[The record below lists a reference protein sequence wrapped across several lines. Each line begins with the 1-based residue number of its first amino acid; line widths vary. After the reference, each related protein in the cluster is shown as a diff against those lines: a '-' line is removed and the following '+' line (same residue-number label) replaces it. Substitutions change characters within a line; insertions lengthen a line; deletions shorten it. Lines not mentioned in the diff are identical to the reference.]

1 VDRSN
6 QATRF
11 LPRWSLLALSA
22 LVPFLALSF
31 ILLSA
36 SMVAAEPSSP
46 AANVSGTVVK
56 PDGSPITT
64 TTWVCL
70 ERYHPTEGYQ
80 EWEDCVDTAPDGAFV
95 FTQTIPPEL
104 LPGQFVLWA
113 EAPWDSPFYDAL
125 PVDVGIIDNL
135 TPVPLGDIPLT
146 YPSFWGMVYEPDG
159 TTLAQWGWVEV
170 LDWEMNGVAYG
181 EYDDTGWY
189 EVGAVPSG
197 ELMLVAH
204 PHEDSLLASSAPMSV
219 SVLPGSQYD
228 PDATQYI
235 DLFLQEPNVY
245 GWVVYP
251 DGSPAT
257 WIMSGTGTLFWE
269 AIGYAEVKAV
279 NADWT
284 VDVGRPT
291 ISSGEFGINLPPD
304 SYEMWAEPEGDMA
317 MGHTRSIPRHVDI
330 NSSDP
335 LFETGPMTL
344 TYPSFAG
351 EVFDPGGN
359 PIPACV
365 SVWLDDVMKNRV
377 LDYWY
382 CPEGLADQ
390 RTPQQEAPYKL
401 GGIPGGDY
409 WLGTDGLPEFGLLPS
424 EPIFVHVPPGSQY
437 DPDVTQWFDLWL
449 EPAAGPLIVDVV
461 DPLGDPIEARVKLMD
476 PWGSEVGYQVSAP
489 DFPAEFYGLEP
500 GDYRAQAWPMEY
512 DIPELANSEDLWV
525 YVDMEPLSITLGLR
539 YPDVIGTV
547 ETPEGDPLPPAFDDE
562 GNPVPHPAM
571 VHVNNLDWSV
581 DIEAMTNISGQFAL
595 ALPPGEYEL
604 VAMPMWSLY
613 MSYTKSLLVEFPIPD
628 PAGASPPLD
637 LGFIPLTYPRVRGW
651 VVDPFGSRVST
662 GVDIWNARGTYWDWD
677 DTIVGDAWSP
687 DKPFR
692 FGGLPTGHYYVQA
705 QPPWEN
711 PGGFGPSNV
720 VDFFVPPHTTQE
732 ILLELSIANVIG
744 DLRFPMDFGYCPQ
757 CPVTDAE
764 VKLFDATWGY
774 VDETWTGGD
783 GRFAF
788 SGLDPGHYIIEFFLP
803 DEMLMEWSSPPP
815 LHFDL
820 TASDAQV
827 DVGTTYL
834 EPAPRNKHVVGH
846 VVYPDG
852 SPVGDADGDGVGD
865 ALVYAYPDGFG
876 YWLGVP
882 TQPDG
887 AYRLDLREG
896 RWWMGVEPTHPDVD
910 WFFLPDWERVVEF
923 PDDPTLE
930 MTKTLV
936 FTVAEGEFFKVSGQ
950 VIAPDDLPIV
960 PGTVKAKLCNN
971 EGQCFGNPVETNGDF
986 TLWALPGGYQFR
998 IWVDP
1003 DSGLLPPLRN
1013 DFSLHVDGDVNLGKF
1028 WLRTPADRTAQ
1039 VSGRVIISSTGQG
1052 LSGVLMEA
1060 WTDEGDF
1067 NHTWTITGGN
1077 YVLDLSPGHW
1087 HGGPLL
1093 TPAQEEQ
1100 YVILPPRHRDGYLE
1114 SGETINNVN
1123 FRLVRRNATIQGEVV
1138 NISGTEIITGI
1149 NAIVFAKACLP
1160 NLPCE
1165 VLAED
1170 QVRGGGFE
1178 LRVVGGLTY
1187 TLGIWLPEGGYM
1199 PGPRVDVFVNAGGTA
1214 HAQVRVIEAGTRI
1227 WGSLQSNDPGNP
1239 SPQIKAAIFGSAPI
1253 YDSDLEDDEYWV
1265 EDRLWPGKD
1274 PYQYNLYVPT
1284 PSSERITWT
1293 LKLWVDPST
1302 GYIADP
1308 AYPKYE
1314 IGIDPNRELVPSTM
1328 FVMKLDTIIEGN
1340 VGLAGGTT
1348 FIPASYVWVFAEG
1361 VEGTDAEGLYFEAQS
1376 DENGAF
1382 SMYVLPGEYVV
1393 SAHMPPELMG
1403 DFFPPLP
1410 VEWASVFDNPV
1421 ELRFRPRPTGDAA
1434 LEISGEL
1441 DVSLSGT
1448 LDPGIDDDA
1457 PITVFGW
1464 SPVGVDQL
1472 VTGTLASGYSL
1483 PVISHTTW
1491 FVWAA
1496 YEDLDN
1502 GAFYHS
1508 QLKKVN
1514 VGTSDVELDLTLTKS
1529 PYALPG
1535 TECWSFDPSKNKRLY
1550 LPAREDLFEPIVDI
1564 PAGTMPV
1571 TGTVKICATPKI
1583 ALPYGNRLVGFAYEM
1598 EAWDSDG
1605 DPITEN
1611 FNGTVRLQFYFN
1623 EAALDGADPEEL
1635 IVAYYSTVRQEWVE
1649 LENPY
1654 IDLDDMFATG
1664 KIGHFTQMG
1673 VLSAPPTGDYYIYLP
1688 IVVKNFGS

>member
-1 VDRSN
+1 M
-6 QATRF
+6 
-11 LPRWSLLALSA
+11 ALS
-22 LVPFLALSF
+22 L

-36 SMVAAEPSSP
+36 SMVTAEPSSP
-46 AANVSGTVVK
+46 AADVSGTVVN
-56 PDGSPITT
+56 PDGSSIITT
-64 TTWVCL
+64 TVVCL
-70 ERYHPTEGYQ
+70 DRYHPMEGYW
-80 EWEDCVDTAPDGAFV
+80 EWGDCVDTAPDGTFV

-104 LPGQFVLWA
+104 LPGEFTLWA

-125 PVDVGIIDNL
+125 PLSVGIVDNL
-135 TPVPLGDIPLT
+135 TPIPVGDVFLT

-159 TTLAQWGWVEV
+159 MTPAQWGWVEV

-181 EYDDTGWY
+181 KYDGTGWY
-189 EVGAVPSG
+189 EVGAVPDG
-197 ELMLVAH
+197 DFMLVAH
-204 PHEDSLLASSAPMSV
+204 PPDDSLLFSSAPMSV
-219 SVLPGSQYD
+219 TVLPDSQYYSD
-228 PDATQYI
+228 TTQYI

-251 DGSPAT
+251 DGTPAT
-257 WIMSGTGTLFWE
+257 WIMSGTGTLFHD
-269 AIGYAEVKAV
+269 AIGYAAVKAV
-279 NADWT
+279 NMDWT
-284 VDVGRPT
+284 MDVWRPT
-291 ISSGEFGINLPPD
+291 IPSGEFGLHLPPD
-304 SYEMWAEPEGDMA
+304 GYEMWAEPEGVMA
-317 MGHTRSIPRHVDI
+317 MTHTRSIPQHVSI
-330 NSSDP
+330 HPGDP

-344 TYPSFAG
+344 TLPSFTG

-377 LDYWY
+377 VDYWY

-390 RTPQQEAPYKL
+390 RTPQQGAPYKL

-409 WLGTDGLPEFGLLPS
+409 WLGTDGLPEFGFLPS

-437 DPDVTQWFDLWL
+437 DPEARQWFDLWL

-461 DPLGDPIEARVKLMD
+461 GPMGNPVPALVELMD
-476 PWGSEVGYQVSAP
+476 EWGNQVGFHDSAP
-489 DFPAEFYGLEP
+489 GYPAEFVGLMP
-500 GDYRAQAWPMEY
+500 GDYRVQAWPMPH
-512 DIPELANSEDLWV
+512 DIPLWANSDELWV
-525 YVDMEPLSITLGLR
+525 YVDIGSLSITLELR
-539 YPDVIGTV
+539 HPDVIGTV
-547 ETPEGDPLPPAFDDE
+547 ETPEGNPLPLAFDDE

-571 VHVNNLDWSV
+571 VHVNNLDWSI
-581 DIEAMTNISGQFAL
+581 DIEAMTNMTGQFAL
-595 ALPPGEYEL
+595 ALPPGDYEL
-604 VAMPMWSLY
+604 LAKPMWSLY
-613 MSYTKSLLVEFPIPD
+613 MSYTKSLLVEFSIPD
-628 PAGASPPLD
+628 PAGAPPPLD
-637 LGFIPLTYPRVRGW
+637 LSYILLTYPRVWGW
-651 VVDPFGSRVST
+651 VVDPLGNPVST
-662 GVDIWNARGTYWDWD
+662 GVDIWNARGTYWDYD
-677 DTIVGDAWSP
+677 ETIVGDPWAP

-692 FGGLPTGHYYVQA
+692 FGGLPAGHYYVQA

-711 PGGFGPSNV
+711 PWGLGPSNI

-744 DLRFPMDFGYCPQ
+744 DLRFPMDFGFCPE

-764 VKLFDATWGY
+764 VKLFDDTWGY

-788 SGLDPGHYIIEFFLP
+788 SGLAPGHYIIEFFLP
-803 DEMLMEWSSPPP
+803 EELLMEWDPPPP
-815 LHFDL
+815 LDFDL
-820 TASDAQV
+820 PAPDAQV

-834 EPAPRNKHVVGH
+834 EPALRNKHVVGA

-852 SPVGDADGDGVGD
+852 TPVGDADGDGVGD
-865 ALVYAYPDGFG
+865 ALVYAYPEGFG
-876 YWLGVP
+876 YWLGAP
-882 TQPDG
+882 THPANG
-887 AYRLDLREG
+887 EYHLDLREG
-896 RWWMGVEPTHPDVD
+896 RWWMGVEPMHPGVD
-910 WFFLPDWERVVEF
+910 WFFLPEWERVVEF
-923 PDDPTLE
+923 PHDPTLE
-930 MTKTLV
+930 MTKTII
-936 FTVAEGEFFKVSGQ
+936 FTVAEGDFFEITGQ
-950 VIAPDDLPIV
+950 VIAPSGIPIV
-960 PGTVKAKLCNN
+960 PGTVEAELCND
-971 EGQCFGNPVETNGDF
+971 EGHCFGNPVETDGHF
-986 TLWALPGGYQFR
+986 SLWALPGGYHFH

-1013 DFSLHVDGDVNLGKF
+1013 DFPIHVDGSMDLGKF
-1028 WLRTPADRTAQ
+1028 WLRVPGDRTAS

-1052 LSGVLMEA
+1052 LAGVLMEA

-1067 NHTWTITGGN
+1067 NYTWTITGGN
-1077 YVLDLSPGHW
+1077 YVLNLFPGHW

-1100 YVILPPRHRDGYLE
+1100 YVLLPPRHRDGHLE
-1114 SGETINNVN
+1114 AGEAISNVN
-1123 FRLVRRNATIQGEVV
+1123 FYLLRRDATILGEVV
-1138 NISGTEIITGI
+1138 DISGTTVISDI
-1149 NAIVFAKACLP
+1149 NAIVFAEVCP
-1160 NLPCE
+1160 PDPGMPCE
-1165 VLAED
+1165 ILAED
-1170 QVRGGGFE
+1170 HVRGGSFE
-1178 LRVVGGLTY
+1178 LHVVGGMTY
-1187 TLGIWLPEGGYM
+1187 TLGIWAMEGYM
-1199 PGPRVDVFVNAGGTA
+1199 PGPPVDVFVDTGGTA

-1227 WGSLQSNDPGNP
+1227 YGYLMDSALNPVRVKANVYGVDPDG
-1239 SPQIKAAIFGSAPI
+1239 
-1253 YDSDLEDDEYWV
+1253 LWV
-1265 EDRLWPGKD
+1265 EDYLWPDKE
-1274 PYQYNLYVPT
+1274 PYEYNLWVPT
-1284 PSSERITWT
+1284 PETEPVSWT
-1293 LKLWVDPST
+1293 LGLWVNPKT
-1302 GYIADP
+1302 GFIADP
-1308 AYPKYE
+1308 SYPSYE
-1314 IGIDPNRELVPSTM
+1314 VAVQPGETEVGLIMYVEE
-1328 FVMKLDTIIEGN
+1328 LDTIIEGN
-1340 VGLAGGTT
+1340 VGLAGGTV
-1348 FIPASYVWVFAEG
+1348 FIAAPYVWVFVEG

-1376 DENGAF
+1376 DENGDF
-1382 SMYVLPGEYVV
+1382 SMYVAPGEYVV
-1393 SAHMPPELMG
+1393 SAHMPPDLVG

-1421 ELRFRPRPTGDAA
+1421 ELRFRPRPTGAAA
-1434 LEISGEL
+1434 LEIFGDL

-1464 SPVGVDQL
+1464 SLAGVDQL
-1472 VTGTLASGYSL
+1472 VTGSLASGYSL

-1514 VGTSDVELDLTLTKS
+1514 VGTSDVELDLTLKKS

-1535 TECWSFDPSKNKRLY
+1535 SECWNFDPSVNKRLY

-1583 ALPYGNRLVGFAYEM
+1583 ALPYGDRLVGFAYEM

-1623 EAALDGADPEEL
+1623 EVALDGADPEEL

-1654 IDLDDMFATG
+1654 IDVDDMFATG

-1688 IVVKNFGS
+1688 IVIQNFGS